1 MSQQLKYAS
10 SVRTPNIEV
19 TLRDPVIGEV
29 SRKTNNRE
37 SIVQNPRSIFMSV
50 PMRSRSSRSETIEEL
65 AEWTTAHFEQGNWS
79 EAIDG
84 LSKLKQLRPSSS
96 ELYFL
101 LGIAYLSRNELDVEA
116 LNQDDLKRAANAL
129 EKAVKLNPNNAK
141 AQFHLGTAYIA
152 PFLAFG
158 DDSKL
163 KKAIKPVKKAIQ
175 LGHHVP
181 QALLYLGTAYSGLN
195 NWQAAEEN
203 YLKAIKLEPTMDA
216 AYLKLADLYKLL
228 GDQNEAERE
237 DYYLRA
243 IAIHNK
249 LLEIDPEKSDAH
261 NFTGMFYRELGRLED
276 ALDAYEQA
284 VRINGSDLL
293 SLINLGTTYL
303 DVKRFDKAKS
313 IFERIIQTNARTIA
327 AYLGRKFGNRDDAAK
342 FRADA
347 YTGYGVACLELYRM
361 QLITEGEEGTNK
373 SDPKLLQ
380 NAETAL
386 KKAIELYPE
395 HINAHYDLAVLYYRQ
410 QRLPEADKTVR
421 RLMEID
427 TDSEII
433 KKYVRLLME
442 EQLKRKLHEDGLL
455 KRVREPIT
463 DFKPYQNRRLA
474 VVHGRPVS
482 ETLVEDRR

>member
-10 SVRTPNIEV
+10 YVRTPNIEV

-29 SRKTNNRE
+29 SRKTNNKF

-50 PMRSRSSRSETIEEL
+50 PMRSRSSGAETIEEL
-65 AEWTTAHFEQGNWS
+65 AERTVAHYEQGNWS

-84 LSKLKQLRPSSS
+84 LRKLKQLRPSSS

-101 LGIAYLSRNELDVEA
+101 LGMAYLSRNELDSEN
-116 LNQDDLKRAANAL
+116 LSQDDLNLAANAL

-141 AQFHLGTAYIA
+141 AQLHLGTAYIA

-158 DDSKL
+158 DSSKL
-163 KKAIKPVKKAIQ
+163 RKAIKPVKKAIQ
-175 LGHHVP
+175 LGHHIP
-181 QALLYLGTAYSGLN
+181 QSYLYLGTAYSGLN

-203 YLKAIKLEPTMDA
+203 YLKAIELDPTMSA

-228 GDQNEAERE
+228 GDKNEEEKE

-243 IAIHNK
+243 IATHKK

-261 NFTGMFYRELGRLED
+261 NFTGMFYQELGRLED
-276 ALDAYEQA
+276 ALKAYEEA
-284 VRINGSDLL
+284 VRINSSDLL
-293 SLINLGTTYL
+293 SLINLGTAYL
-303 DVKRFDKAKS
+303 DANRFDEAKS

-327 AYLGRKFGNRDDAAK
+327 AYLGRKYGNRDDTAK

-347 YTGYGVACLELYRM
+347 YTGYSVACLELYR
-361 QLITEGEEGTNK
+361 LRLSSEGKKGDNK
-373 SDPKLLQ
+373 SDTKLLQ
-380 NAETAL
+380 QAEAAL
-386 KKAIELYPE
+386 KKAIELDPE
-395 HINAHYDLAVLYYRQ
+395 HIHAHYDLAVLYYRQ
-410 QRLPEADKTVR
+410 QRLPEAEKTVH
-421 RLMEID
+421 RLLEID
-427 TDSEII
+427 PGNETI

-463 DFKPYQNRRLA
+463 DFRPYQNRRLA